1 MSEPG
6 PPRRSFRFK
15 GVLDL
20 LIGLGILALA
30 FVISH

>member
-6 PPRRSFRFK
+6 SPNHRFPFK
-15 GVLDL
+15 GTLDL

-30 FVISH
+30 FVITR

>member
-1 MSEPG
+1 MSEPEPSG
-6 PPRRSFRFK
+6 RHFPFK

-30 FVISH
+30 FVITR